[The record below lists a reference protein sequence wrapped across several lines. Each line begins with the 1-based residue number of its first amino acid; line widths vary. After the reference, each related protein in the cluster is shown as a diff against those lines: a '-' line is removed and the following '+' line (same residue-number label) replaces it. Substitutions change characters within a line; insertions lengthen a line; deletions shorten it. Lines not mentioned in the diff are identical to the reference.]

1 MYDVHNTHFTFLLM
15 YFRGNFCPIEPNQN
29 ANGNK
34 IQLHCRLTLMA
45 IWTGVNPLR
54 FSSLSAPVNSV
65 PKREVK
71 SGSNGVWPAEQT
83 QCNKLLP
90 RWSVRFRINVDSKP
104 SVTSSCGRRRKKAMM
119 NCAFFPCNYTHIF
132 GRFRTAEKNHLE
144 RGTPTALLNIRL
156 RGSTPYT

>member
-1 MYDVHNTHFTFLLM
+1 MYCTTYIIRTLHFFLCISEVTFAPSNQIKMLM
-15 YFRGNFCPIEPNQN
+15 VRRSN
-29 ANGNK
+29 
-34 IQLHCRLTLMA
+34 CRLTLMA